1 MAKVRGALFS
11 LNASG
16 QLGDAL
22 VYGRWKGE
30 AYAREYVI
38 PTNPR
43 TPAQEAQRAAVK
55 QAVSFWQLPQLAEY
69 VRAAFNR
76 AASRVATAM
85 SGSNLATRSWLAF
98 RKAESDSNV
107 ALSGIAVYA
116 GTTVADM
123 VALTGITATG
133 TIGLALSLTKNSGG
147 TSVTIT
153 GAANDDG
160 DIVTTRSL
168 VLPVT
173 LSGYN
178 YIRVVAVTTDG
189 ASVIDLTGIVAVSDI
204 AVSA

>member
-43 TPAQEAQRAAVK
+43 TPAQEAQREAVK

-69 VRAAFNR
+69 VRSAFNR

-85 SGSNLATRSWLAF
+85 SGANLATRSWLAF
-98 RKAESDSNV
+98 RKAEADSNV

-116 GTTVADM
+116 GSTVADM
-123 VALTGITATG
+123 VALSGITVTG
-133 TIGLALSLTKNSGG
+133 TIGLALTVTKNAGG
-147 TSVTIT
+147 TQITIT
-153 GAANDDG
+153 GAANNDG
-160 DIVTTRSL
+160 EIVTNRSL
-168 VLPVT
+168 VVPVA

-189 ASVIDLTGIVAVSDI
+189 ATVIDLTGIVAVSDI
-204 AVSA
+204 VEAA